1 MVGRR
6 RTDRE
11 LYWRGVLQRQG
22 ESGLNVASFCRR
34 DSLSAASFYAWSRKL
49 RERDARESRIESQ
62 GDETSPGTQLLPVR
76 IEEAATSSA
85 PVRIFLPQG
94 ASLDVPGGMDRR
106 ALVELLGAL
115 REAQLC

>member
-6 RTDRE
+6 RSDRE
-11 LYWRGVLQRQG
+11 RYWRGVLQRQG
-22 ESGLNVASFCRR
+22 ESGLSVADYCRQESVSAP
-34 DSLSAASFYAWSRKL
+34 SLYAWRRKL
-49 RERDARESRIESQ
+49 RERDAGAQRVDPQDGEAIPRA
-62 GDETSPGTQLLPVR
+62 QLLPVR
-76 IEEAATSSA
+76 IEAETTSA

-94 ASLDVPGGMDRR
+94 VSLDVPGSLDRR

>member
-1 MVGRR
+1 MAGQR

-11 LYWRGVLQRQG
+11 RCWRGVLERQV
-22 ESGLNVASFCRR
+22 ESGLSVASFCREE
-34 DSLSAASFYAWSRKL
+34 SISAPSFYAWRRKL
-49 RERDARESRIESQ
+49 RERDVRAQRSASRGGDANPGAES
-62 GDETSPGTQLLPVR
+62 LPVR
-76 IEEAATSSA
+76 IEAGMPSA

-94 ASLDVPGGMDRR
+94 ASLDVPGSMDRR